1 MPQEIQDAK
10 RIFFRADRR
19 LSPRKLITPICTTGN
34 VCYRETMKK
43 LLPIFATLLLALN
56 AFAGSFPDISLPD
69 LKSAI
74 AEKKVTLIDVNGP
87 VSYANGHIPGAIDF
101 TAHKSDLASL
111 LPADKSA
118 LVVAYCGNEYCGAY
132 ARAAEAA
139 QKLGYTNVQHFKPG
153 IAGWKAAGEPT
164 EK

>member
-1 MPQEIQDAK
+1 
-10 RIFFRADRR
+10 
-19 LSPRKLITPICTTGN
+19 
-34 VCYRETMKK
+34 MKK
-43 LLPIFATLLLALN
+43 TSLLSLLALVLLALN
-56 AFAGSFPDISLPD
+56 ALAGTFPDITLPE

-74 AEKKVTLIDVNGP
+74 AAKQVTLLDVNGP

-101 TAHKSDLASL
+101 TAHTANLSSV
-111 LPADKSA
+111 LPADKNA
-118 LVVAYCGNEYCGAY
+118 LVVAYCGNEHCGAY

-153 IAGWKAAGEPT
+153 IAGWKEAGEAT

>member
-1 MPQEIQDAK
+1 
-10 RIFFRADRR
+10 
-19 LSPRKLITPICTTGN
+19 
-34 VCYRETMKK
+34 MKK
-43 LLPIFATLLLALN
+43 ILLLPLLALLCLSLS
-56 AFAGSFPDISLPD
+56 AIAGTFPDITLPQ

-74 AEKKVTLIDVNGP
+74 ASKQVTLLDVNGP

-101 TAHKSDLASL
+101 TAHTANLASV
-111 LPADKSA
+111 LPTDKNA
-118 LVVAYCGNEYCGAY
+118 LIVAYCGNEHCGAY

-153 IAGWKAAGEPT
+153 IAGWKEANEPT